1 MAFEGDY
8 IKAPDSWLVKVNK
21 AVANVTSD
29 AWFTDALQK
38 RNLNIIFLL
47 KNKLRLLA
55 LATAIFLSNGLDC
68 NRLPSLNRATSISRA
83 LDRAVVITIA
93 NRFDDIDEFFT
104 VAATVLTFLHSV
116 NTMANAALLDAFAT
130 LATAKAGATAFAS
143 ALTTWAQKFASLS
156 ALELGKATAAL
167 TALAVIAR
175 LSAERAIAVD
185 ANTARVLAPIS
196 FTFSFGLQ
204 ANLSSSRQL

>member
-8 IKAPDSWLVKVNK
+8 VKAPDSWLVKVNM
-21 AVANVTSD
+21 AMANVTSD
-29 AWFTDALQK
+29 AWFMDAPEK
-38 RNLNIIFLL
+38 RYLNTVFFL
-47 KNKLRLLA
+47 KLRLLG

-68 NRLPSLNRATSISRA
+68 NWFPSLNRATAISRA

-104 VAATVLTFLHSV
+104 VAATVLTFLHGV
-116 NTMANAALLDAFAT
+116 NAMANAALLDAIAIF
-130 LATAKAGATAFAS
+130 ATAKAGATAFAS

-156 ALELGKATAAL
+156 ALELGEATAAL

-185 ANTARVLAPIS
+185 ANTARVLASIS

>member
-1 MAFEGDY
+1 MALQVVADNRQSAARVAFEGDY

-38 RNLNIIFLL
+38 RNLNIILLL

-93 NRFDDIDEFFT
+93 YRFDDIDEFFT

-156 ALELGKATAAL
+156 ALELG
-167 TALAVIAR
+167 
-175 LSAERAIAVD
+175 
-185 ANTARVLAPIS
+185 
-196 FTFSFGLQ
+196 
-204 ANLSSSRQL
+204 

>member
-1 MAFEGDY
+1 VAFEGDY

-55 LATAIFLSNGLDC
+55 LATAIFLGLDC

>member
-167 TALAVIAR
+167 TAFAVIAR